1 MPMKNPPHPGRIIR
15 DEVISA
21 LGLDVTNAARV
32 LGVARSTLSKLL
44 NEKASLSA
52 EMALRIE
59 KAFGLKADHL
69 MRMQLGYDMAQV
81 RKREG
86 EIRVKRYRVISGD

>member
-15 DEVISA
+15 DEIIES
-21 LGLDVTNAARV
+21 LGLDVTDAARI

-59 KAFGLKADHL
+59 KAFGPNADHL
-69 MRMQLGYDMAQV
+69 MRIQLGYDMAQA
-81 RKREG
+81 RRG
-86 EIRVKRYRVISGD
+86 ENTIHVTPYRPTST

>member
-15 DEVISA
+15 DEVLDA
-21 LGLDVTNAARV
+21 LELDVTSAAQI

-52 EMALRIE
+52 EMAIRIE
-59 KAFGLKADHL
+59 KAFGPQADHL
-69 MRMQLGYDMAQV
+69 MRMQLGYDMAQA
-81 RKREG
+81 RLRED
-86 EIRVKRYRVISGD
+86 EIQVSPYQP